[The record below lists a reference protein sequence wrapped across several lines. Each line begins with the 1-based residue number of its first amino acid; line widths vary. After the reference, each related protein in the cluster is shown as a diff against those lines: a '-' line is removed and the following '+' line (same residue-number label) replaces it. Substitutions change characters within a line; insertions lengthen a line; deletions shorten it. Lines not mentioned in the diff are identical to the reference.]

1 MAIFSDWLAVL
12 TLVTALGCGLMA
24 GVFFAFSSSIMRA
37 LAQRPAAEGIATMQA
52 INIVIVN
59 PLFLLVFVGTAL
71 TSGVMIV
78 AALLRWHEGDT
89 IYLLVGGLLY
99 LMGSFVETAVIHIPK
114 NNALAEITPTDA
126 KSASFWGDYLNRW
139 TAWNHVRTVASLAA
153 MASLILA
160 LSN

>member
-1 MAIFSDWLAVL
+1 MAIFSDWLSVL

-24 GVFFAFSSSIMRA
+24 GVFFAFPSSIMRA
-37 LAQRPAAEGIATMQA
+37 LAQRPAPEAIATMQT

-78 AALLRWHEGDT
+78 AALLRWPEPGAV
-89 IYLLVGGLLY
+89 YLLVGGLLY
-99 LMGSFVETAVIHIPK
+99 LVGSFVETAVIHIPK
-114 NNALAEITPTDA
+114 NNALAEITPTDP
-126 KSASFWGDYLNRW
+126 KGASFWAGYLSRW